1 MVWTDSMIN
10 DYSSWLHAK
19 PASIYDTKTGWTS
32 MSTPFLG
39 LYNDFLELYIKEDT
53 DNIILSDDGQTIWN
67 AETTGLDMNEPEQ
80 KKLLDLIISKYGVN
94 LSDEGILDVTVEK
107 NKFGQGKYSLL
118 MAMFAI
124 NDMTSQGSSI
134 FQKNVKML
142 MMDKS
147 INAVPQIQIKGRS
160 GIDFTFDY
168 VVSRPKA
175 EFLVQAVGNLDK
187 NNLATFI
194 LGMEEVKDFRKLV
207 SDKDIRGLLIVN
219 DLERTVH
226 KELLQAL
233 ANRKLDYVLWSK
245 KEESPA
251 WSEIYSLER
260 R

>member
-10 DYSSWLHAK
+10 DYSRWLHAK
-19 PASIYDTKTGWTS
+19 PAPICDSKTGWTS

-39 LYNDFLELYIKEDT
+39 LYNDLLELYIKEDS
-53 DNIILSDDGQTIWN
+53 DNITLSDDGQTIWN
-67 AETTGLDMNEPEQ
+67 AETTGLDMNAPEQ
-80 KKLLDLIISKYGVN
+80 KNIMEMILTRYGVN
-94 LSDEGILDVTVEK
+94 LNDDGALDVTVEK
-107 NKFGQGKYSLL
+107 NMFGQGKYSLL
-118 MAMFAI
+118 RAMFAI
-124 NDMTSQGSSI
+124 NDMTFQGSSI

-168 VVSRPKA
+168 VVSRPKV

-219 DLERTVH
+219 DLEKTVH

-233 ANRKLDYVLWSK
+233 SNRKLDYVLWSK

-251 WSEIYSLER
+251 WADIYTL
-260 R
+260 